1 MLNVSFLWLF
11 LEENRPTNNLLK
23 NSHLQQQKNHTAY
36 CENKVRYYL
45 KNVGYYLNY
54 IRHYFYDMRQKKNN
68 RFYRVAK
75 EAKQK
80 RK

>member
-11 LEENRPTNNLLK
+11 LEENQFTHNLLK
-23 NSHLQQQKNHTAY
+23 NNHLQQQKSHTAY

-54 IRHYFYDMRQKKNN
+54 I
-68 RFYRVAK
+68 
-75 EAKQK
+75 
-80 RK
+80 